1 MSAKAA
7 EATTQTFKVASK
19 GVAGE
24 DKGEL
29 SISSDRLD
37 TQVRYRLLKQAVVMY
52 QANKRQGTHS
62 TKTRSQVAGSGKKPW
77 KQKGT
82 GHARAGSRKSPIWRG
97 GGVIFGPHPRDYS
110 FSINKKQRR
119 LALRSALFSKFNSE
133 EVQVIEGL
141 DFETPATGKLE
152 AVLAACGLAGKRV
165 LIGTVSR
172 KSGLCLSARNLKKVE
187 VSAVSDFN
195 TLDVLQ
201 ADCLLLERDAFDLI
215 ESGEFQVTAEQ
226 SEAIDSEATDS
237 EATDSEATEPEAVA
251 VEEEAVEEAVE
262 EAAEEAVEEAAEEAA
277 VEEVAVEET
286 AVEETAVEEE
296 AVEEAAVEEAAEEAA
311 VEDAAVEDAA
321 VEDADDA
328 GGDNGGEEEE

>member
-7 EATTQTFKVASK
+7 EAKTQTFKVASK

-29 SISSDRLD
+29 SISSYRLD

-82 GHARAGSRKSPIWRG
+82 GHARAGTRKSPIWRG
-97 GGVIFGPHPRDYS
+97 GGVVFGPQPRDYS

-141 DFETPATGKLE
+141 DFETPATGKLV
-152 AVLAACGLAGKRV
+152 AVLAACGLEGKRV

-226 SEAIDSEATDS
+226 PEAVDSEV
-237 EATDSEATEPEAVA
+237 TEPEAA
-251 VEEEAVEEAVE
+251 AVEEAVG
-262 EAAEEAVEEAAEEAA
+262 EEAVAEEAA
-277 VEEVAVEET
+277 VEEAET
-286 AVEETAVEEE
+286 
-296 AVEEAAVEEAAEEAA
+296 EEAAV
-311 VEDAAVEDAA
+311 
-321 VEDADDA
+321 
-328 GGDNGGEEEE
+328 

>member
-7 EATTQTFKVASK
+7 EAKTQTFKVASK

-62 TKTRSQVAGSGKKPW
+62 TKTRSEVAGSGKKPW

-82 GHARAGSRKSPIWRG
+82 GHARAGTRKSPIWRG
-97 GGVIFGPHPRDYS
+97 GGVTFGPQPRDYS

-141 DFETPATGKLE
+141 DFETPATGKLV
-152 AVLAACGLAGKRV
+152 AVLAACGLEGKRV

-226 SEAIDSEATDS
+226 
-237 EATDSEATEPEAVA
+237 PEAVDSE
-251 VEEEAVEEAVE
+251 VTES
-262 EAAEEAVEEAAEEAA
+262 EAAAAEEAA
-277 VEEVAVEET
+277 AEEVAVEEAAT
-286 AVEETAVEEE
+286 EE
-296 AVEEAAVEEAAEEAA
+296 AAVDEAAAEEAEVEEAAAEEVAVDEAAAEEA
-311 VEDAAVEDAA
+311 E
-321 VEDADDA
+321 ADDA
-328 GGDNGGEEEE
+328 GEDNGGEEEE

>member
-7 EATTQTFKVASK
+7 EAKTQTFKVASR

-62 TKTRSQVAGSGKKPW
+62 TKTRSEVAGSGKKPW

-97 GGVIFGPHPRDYS
+97 GGVVFGPKPRDYS

-141 DFETPATGKLE
+141 DFETPATGKLA
-152 AVLAACGLAGKRV
+152 AVLAACGLEGQRV

-172 KSGLCLSARNLKKVE
+172 KSGLSLSARNLRKVE
-187 VSAVSDFN
+187 VRAVRDFN

-215 ESGEFQVTAEQ
+215 ESGEFQANTEQ
-226 SEAIDSEATDS
+226 SEAVDSEV
-237 EATDSEATEPEAVA
+237 TEP
-251 VEEEAVEEAVE
+251 
-262 EAAEEAVEEAAEEAA
+262 
-277 VEEVAVEET
+277 
-286 AVEETAVEEE
+286 
-296 AVEEAAVEEAAEEAA
+296 EAAVEEAAAEEPEAEEAA
-311 VEDAAVEDAA
+311 AEEPEAEEAAAEEPEAEEAA
-321 VEDADDA
+321 AEEPEAEEAADE
-328 GGDNGGEEEE
+328 DNGGEEEE

>member
-7 EATTQTFKVASK
+7 EAKTQTFKVASR

-82 GHARAGSRKSPIWRG
+82 GHARAGTRKSPIWSG
-97 GGVIFGPHPRDYS
+97 GGVVFGPQPRDYS

-141 DFETPATGKLE
+141 DFETPATGKLA
-152 AVLAACGLAGKRV
+152 AVLAACGLEGKRV

-172 KSGLCLSARNLKKVE
+172 KSGLSLSARNLRNVE
-187 VSAVSDFN
+187 VRAVRDFN

-226 SEAIDSEATDS
+226 PEAVDSEV
-237 EATDSEATEPEAVA
+237 TEPEAA
-251 VEEEAVEEAVE
+251 AVEEAVVE
-262 EAAEEAVEEAAEEAA
+262 EAETEEAEVEAEAAEEAE
-277 VEEVAVEET
+277 
-286 AVEETAVEEE
+286 
-296 AVEEAAVEEAAEEAA
+296 
-311 VEDAAVEDAA
+311 
-321 VEDADDA
+321 ADDA
-328 GGDNGGEEEE
+328 GEDNGGEEEE

>member
-7 EATTQTFKVASK
+7 EAKTQTFKVASK

-97 GGVIFGPHPRDYS
+97 GGVVFGPQPRDYS

-141 DFETPATGKLE
+141 DFETPATGKLV
-152 AVLAACGLAGKRV
+152 AVLAACGLEGKRV

-226 SEAIDSEATDS
+226 PEAVDSEV
-237 EATDSEATEPEAVA
+237 TEPEAA
-251 VEEEAVEEAVE
+251 
-262 EAAEEAVEEAAEEAA
+262 AAEEA
-277 VEEVAVEET
+277 
-286 AVEETAVEEE
+286 
-296 AVEEAAVEEAAEEAA
+296 AVEEAAVEEAAAEEAEVEEAA
-311 VEDAAVEDAA
+311 AEEAVVEEAVVEEAAAEEAAAEEAEVEEVAA
-321 VEDADDA
+321 EEAEADDA
-328 GGDNGGEEEE
+328 GEDNGGEEEE

>member
-7 EATTQTFKVASK
+7 EAKTQTFKVASR

-62 TKTRSQVAGSGKKPW
+62 TKTRSEVAGSGKKPW

-97 GGVIFGPHPRDYS
+97 GGVVFGPKPRDYS

-141 DFETPATGKLE
+141 DFETPATGKLA
-152 AVLAACGLAGKRV
+152 AVLAACGLEGKRV

-172 KSGLCLSARNLKKVE
+172 KSGLSLSARNLRKVE
-187 VSAVSDFN
+187 VRAVRDFN

-215 ESGEFQVTAEQ
+215 ESGEFQANVGQ
-226 SEAIDSEATDS
+226 SEAVDSEV
-237 EATDSEATEPEAVA
+237 TEPEAA
-251 VEEEAVEEAVE
+251 AEEPAAEETATEEPEAE
-262 EAAEEAVEEAAEEAA
+262 EAAAEELEAEEAAAEEPAAEEAA
-277 VEEVAVEET
+277 AEEPAAEEP
-286 AVEETAVEEE
+286 
-296 AVEEAAVEEAAEEAA
+296 AAEEAA
-311 VEDAAVEDAA
+311 AEEPEAEEAEAEAADE
-321 VEDADDA
+321 
-328 GGDNGGEEEE
+328 DNGGEEEE

>member
-7 EATTQTFKVASK
+7 EAKTQTFKVASRSA
-19 GVAGE
+19 AGE

-62 TKTRSQVAGSGKKPW
+62 TKTRSEVAGSGKKPW

-97 GGVIFGPHPRDYS
+97 GGVVFGPQPRDYS

-141 DFETPATGKLE
+141 DFETPATGKLA
-152 AVLAACGLAGKRV
+152 AVLAACGLEGKRV

-172 KSGLCLSARNLKKVE
+172 KNGLCLSARNLRKVE

-215 ESGEFQVTAEQ
+215 ESGQFQVTAEQ
-226 SEAIDSEATDS
+226 
-237 EATDSEATEPEAVA
+237 PEAVGSE
-251 VEEEAVEEAVE
+251 VTESE
-262 EAAEEAVEEAAEEAA
+262 EAAPEEAAAEEAA
-277 VEEVAVEET
+277 AEEPE
-286 AVEETAVEEE
+286 
-296 AVEEAAVEEAAEEAA
+296 AEEAA
-311 VEDAAVEDAA
+311 AEEPEAEEAAAEEPEAEEAA
-321 VEDADDA
+321 AEEPEAEEAAAEEPEAEEAEAEAADE
-328 GGDNGGEEEE
+328 DNGGEEEE